1 MWQMCPKCDNQS
13 HGDCRKV
20 ESITEDKGIA
30 DFSCSLDFRS
40 SFQLSTVSTM
50 SEGSLHNLVYKR
62 RNSRGNSAA
71 ILSEQVPD
79 ITRRSGDCFSV
90 ISSDAPL
97 VATEDQ
103 NLGPQFEHKIQVIQP
118 PVLSPLLC
126 NSMPHISNSEFV
138 SGYSVGEAVVD
149 EAPKSSV
156 QRILEVDSAYDSCS
170 SSKSNIEHVLSSMKT
185 EMDET
190 GECSSSSATVKEDMQ
205 EDLSEKDFCIS
216 ILRSHGLIGGVWES
230 RTCASAENIET
241 GNGDL
246 CFRSCKI
253 CGRSEATT
261 NLLICDHCEE
271 SFHMSCCNP
280 RIKKIP
286 TDEWF
291 CHSCL
296 KKRYKNLKK
305 TVKGK
310 APHIASVMSGAKNL
324 SSKGESNAITL
335 MLRDTE
341 PYTTG
346 VRIGKG
352 FQAEVPDWSGPI
364 NSNVDYIGEPLEMD
378 PMESISLH
386 NSNSPSKHSPISNWL
401 QCREVLDGIG
411 DGVNGTICGKWR
423 RAPLFETQTDKWE
436 CFCSIL
442 WDPSHADCAV
452 PQELETDQVL
462 KQLKYIEMLR
472 PRLTASRKK

>member
-1 MWQMCPKCDNQS
+1 MGLEWRTPDIQNLIFQVKKLTQSSLPSYIEAALFSVFLTMEKILCDLGTKMWQMFPKCKSQS
-13 HGDCRKV
+13 YGCCRKV
-20 ESITEDKGIA
+20 EPITEDKGIA
-30 DFSCSLDFRS
+30 DFSCALDFQS
-40 SFQLSTVSTM
+40 SFPLSTVSSMTE
-50 SEGSLHNLVYKR
+50 SSLQNLVYKR
-62 RNSRGNSAA
+62 RNSRGNSAV

-97 VATEDQ
+97 VATRDQ
-103 NLGPQFEHKIQVIQP
+103 NLGPQVEHKIQVTQA

-126 NSMPHISNSEFV
+126 NSKPHISNSEFI
-138 SGYSVGEAVVD
+138 SGYSVGEA
-149 EAPKSSV
+149 PKRSV
-156 QRILEVDSAYDSCS
+156 QRNLEVDSVNESCS
-170 SSKSNIEHVLSSMKT
+170 SSKSNMEHVLSSMKT
-185 EMDET
+185 ELDET
-190 GECSSSSATVKEDMQ
+190 GECSSSSATVKEDIQ
-205 EDLSEKDFCIS
+205 GDLSEKDFCIS
-216 ILRSHGLIGGVWES
+216 ILRSHGLIGGVWEI

-241 GNGDL
+241 VNGDS
-246 CFRSCKI
+246 CCRSCKI
-253 CGRSEATT
+253 CGRSETTT

-296 KKRYKNLKK
+296 KKRYKILKK

-310 APHIASVMSGAKNL
+310 ANHIASVMSGAKNM
-324 SSKGESNAITL
+324 SSKGESNAIML

-364 NSNVDYIGEPLEMD
+364 NRCVYS
-378 PMESISLH
+378 
-386 NSNSPSKHSPISNWL
+386 
-401 QCREVLDGIG
+401 
-411 DGVNGTICGKWR
+411 
-423 RAPLFETQTDKWE
+423 
-436 CFCSIL
+436 
-442 WDPSHADCAV
+442 
-452 PQELETDQVL
+452 
-462 KQLKYIEMLR
+462 
-472 PRLTASRKK
+472 